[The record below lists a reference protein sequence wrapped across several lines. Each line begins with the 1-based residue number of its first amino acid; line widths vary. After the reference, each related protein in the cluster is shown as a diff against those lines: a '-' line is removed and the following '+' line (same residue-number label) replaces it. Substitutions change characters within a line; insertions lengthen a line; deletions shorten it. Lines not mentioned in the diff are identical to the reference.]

1 MTDETFEL
9 ALLDWG
15 QVVELVVVSQGMV
28 VELSRV
34 IETERV
40 YQVKGIVRAVASP
53 VIGEGI
59 GVGETAGISVR
70 VRSRELPV
78 CEAGEVMVVRWM
90 GERYRMAGTRVGE
103 AFVVLEAWKN

>member
-15 QVVELVVVSQGMV
+15 QVLELVVVSQGMV
-28 VELSRV
+28 VELARV

-40 YQVKGIVRAVASP
+40 YQVTGIVRAVASP
-53 VIGEGI
+53 VVGEAV
-59 GVGETAGISVR
+59 GVGETLGISVR

-78 CEAGEVMVVRWM
+78 CEAGEVMLVRWL
-90 GERYRMAGTRVGE
+90 GERYRVAGLRVGE
-103 AFVVLEAWKN
+103 TFVVLEAWKT